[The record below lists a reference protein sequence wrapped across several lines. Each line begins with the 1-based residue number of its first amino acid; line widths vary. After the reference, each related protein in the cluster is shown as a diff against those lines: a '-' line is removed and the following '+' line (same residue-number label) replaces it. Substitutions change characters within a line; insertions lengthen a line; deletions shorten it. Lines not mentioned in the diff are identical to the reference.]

1 MKISFINARNREEDL
16 FLPQRPSYSH
26 AARDNLH
33 PANPGQQGALRGKVS
48 ALANSCTHIYPL
60 AAIYGEGGL
69 SPDVTPWDVA
79 SAREGIKGTAVG
91 GWELTEKVVV
101 RVTLRCLEC
110 EKNAQSFFF
119 SHLVCPFYLTHIRS
133 HSKRT
138 ISMHRGHLIAGSD
151 RGKKTEAEGRAST
164 KKIPIMNPC
173 NGMINDCNE
182 IRTGLMTA

>member
-1 MKISFINARNREEDL
+1 MKISFINACNQEEDL
-16 FLPQRPSYSH
+16 FSPQRASYSH
-26 AARDNLH
+26 AASDNLH

-79 SAREGIKGTAVG
+79 SAREDIKGTAAG

-101 RVTLRCLEC
+101 RVTLQCLEC

-119 SHLVCPFYLTHIRS
+119 PSCPFFYLTHICSR
-133 HSKRT
+133 SKRT

-151 RGKKTEAEGRAST
+151 RVKRQRRRGERALKRS
-164 KKIPIMNPC
+164 
-173 NGMINDCNE
+173 
-182 IRTGLMTA
+182 R

>member
-1 MKISFINARNREEDL
+1 MKISVINARNREEDL
-16 FLPQRPSYSH
+16 FSPQRPSYSH

-33 PANPGQQGALRGKVS
+33 PAKPGQQGALRGKVS

-119 SHLVCPFYLTHIRS
+119 PILSVLSTSLAYALTVRGQSQCTGAISLQGQTEEKRQRRRGERALKRS
-133 HSKRT
+133 R
-138 ISMHRGHLIAGSD
+138 
-151 RGKKTEAEGRAST
+151 
-164 KKIPIMNPC
+164 
-173 NGMINDCNE
+173 
-182 IRTGLMTA
+182 